1 MLHTLTL
8 RGKMLAAFFLIIAL
22 LAALSVV
29 AMSKLSTLNSNSQK
43 LGTDWLP
50 SVEALGDVR
59 TDIAMVRLAQV
70 RQLLAKDPAAR
81 AATDRLM
88 AERMAR
94 LQKHRDEFAKLI
106 SSPEEG
112 RIWNEFETQ
121 WSTYIATV
129 QTRFLPMAR
138 AGQEMDA
145 LHAFYAEA
153 QKPFDELSETLGRD
167 IELNVQGADAEVEHS
182 RSEYLSARSWV
193 IGMSVLALLAALAL
207 ALLIS
212 AHVLHAIGGEPA
224 AVGDAVTRIAAG
236 DLSTQ
241 VTLRRGDETSILA
254 CIQRMQAGLQR
265 VVGEV
270 RDGAESVATA
280 SSQIAQGN
288 LDLSSRTEEQA
299 SNLQQ
304 TAASLEQMASAVKNN
319 ADTAAQANQLAD
331 GASQVAAQGGQ
342 LVGEVVQT
350 MADISAASRRI
361 ADIISVID
369 GIAFQTNIL
378 ALNAAVEAAR
388 AGEHGKGFA
397 VVATEVRNLAQ
408 RSATAAREIKG
419 LIHDSAGKVDAGSEL
434 VSRAGRTMADIVAQ
448 VRRVSDL
455 MGEITSATSEQS
467 GGISQINTAVSQ
479 LDQTTQQNAALV
491 EESAAASESLKCN
504 GQRLLQSVS
513 VFRLRSAEAV
523 PA

>member
-1 MLHTLTL
+1 MIRTLTL
-8 RGKMLAAFFLIIAL
+8 RGKMFAAFFLIIAL
-22 LAALSVV
+22 LGVLSLL

-50 SVEALGDVR
+50 SVESLGDVR
-59 TDIAMVRLAQV
+59 NDIAMVRLAQV
-70 RQLLAKDPAAR
+70 RQILAKDPASQ
-81 AATDRLM
+81 AATDKLM
-88 AERMAR
+88 AERMAHM
-94 LQKHRDEFAKLI
+94 QKHREEYAKLI
-106 SSPEEG
+106 SSPEE
-112 RIWNEFETQ
+112 RRLWTEFETQ
-121 WSTYIATV
+121 WSTYVATV
-129 QTRFLPMAR
+129 QTRFLPLAR
-138 AGQEMDA
+138 TGKELDA

-153 QKPFDELSETLGRD
+153 QKPFDDLSETLARD
-167 IELNVQGADAEVEHS
+167 IALNVQGADADVEHS
-182 RSEYLSARSWV
+182 RSEYVSARNWM
-193 IGMSVLALLAALAL
+193 IGVSVLAVLVAIGLAV
-207 ALLIS
+207 LIS
-212 AHVLHAIGGEPA
+212 GHVLHAIGGEPA
-224 AVGDAVTRIAAG
+224 MVNEAVTRIANG
-236 DLSTQ
+236 DLSTP
-241 VTLRRGDETSILA
+241 VRLRDGDDSSILA
-254 CIQRMQAGLQR
+254 SIHRMQAGLQR

-319 ADTAAQANQLAD
+319 ADTASQANQLAD
-331 GASQVAAQGGQ
+331 GASQVAAQGGE

-419 LIHDSAGKVDAGSEL
+419 LIHDSAGRVEAGTEL

-455 MGEITSATSEQS
+455 MSEITAATKEQS

-513 VFRLRSAEAV
+513 VFRVRSAEGAPV
-523 PA
+523 